1 MSNPDSFID
10 EVTEEVRRDKLF
22 AFFRNYGWI
31 PMLAVVLIVAGAAW
45 REYTKAQE
53 AAAARAFGDAVQS
66 AQAENDP
73 AARVKALEA
82 LHAEGGQ
89 AAILDF
95 LTAGAAVEAGDTQ
108 AATTALDAVVADA
121 SLPQSYRDLAALK
134 RAVVA
139 GDTMTAEARTAALKP
154 LAEAG
159 RPYRPRAME
168 QLALIAVGA
177 GDKAGA
183 ITQFK
188 AILQEPQ
195 VTPGLRRR
203 ATAMIVA
210 LGGDPAVN

>member
-1 MSNPDSFID
+1 M
-10 EVTEEVRRDKLF
+10 
-22 AFFRNYGWI
+22 
-31 PMLAVVLIVAGAAW
+31 
-45 REYTKAQE
+45 
-53 AAAARAFGDAVQS
+53 
-66 AQAENDP
+66 
-73 AARVKALEA
+73 
-82 LHAEGGQ
+82 
-89 AAILDF
+89 
-95 LTAGAAVEAGDTQ
+95 
-108 AATTALDAVVADA
+108 VADA

-159 RPYRPRAME
+159 RPYRPLAME

>member
-1 MSNPDSFID
+1 MSASSGSP
-10 EVTEEVRRDKLF
+10 
-22 AFFRNYGWI
+22 
-31 PMLAVVLIVAGAAW
+31 
-45 REYTKAQE
+45 
-53 AAAARAFGDAVQS
+53 
-66 AQAENDP
+66 
-73 AARVKALEA
+73 
-82 LHAEGGQ
+82 
-89 AAILDF
+89 
-95 LTAGAAVEAGDTQ
+95 TQ

-159 RPYRPRAME
+159 RPYRPLAME